1 MKKKNPPKVREYQY
15 LLTSLKME
23 LNFYKYQDPTLHDFV
38 IKVQAMQTE
47 SAVQLSISF
56 ETKLLKQKRQ

>member
-1 MKKKNPPKVREYQY
+1 
-15 LLTSLKME
+15 ME
-23 LNFYKYQDPTLHDFV
+23 LNFYRYQDPTLHDFV